1 MARTC
6 VKGHGCLILPK
17 IIPLMVLLQVISLV
31 QSYTINFTDCSHP
44 STVRRFNAATLCP
57 EINLEPESPKSES
70 YTILQKELVRR
81 VKGYSCEN
89 QRSEFHFKCGA
100 WGHLKLQ
107 RVPRIRHNKYVS
119 TTACEGIIRTGT
131 YSNIEGG
138 AATKLELDTWV
149 HLDLNER
156 GSLQE
161 TDDRVSCVGEPLHID
176 GLLHSNMLVLREYSI
191 LVKEQ
196 TFLVYGEQIEV
207 EEDHV
212 SLDCLFSHL
221 GCVTGRKTY
230 IWQHSAQLCPLK
242 IVKSI
247 SPSTV
252 RGTLFVDHQAQFLV
266 NTTGTFNHPNCPF
279 PVLSTDHPTIFL
291 APTSTV
297 TDLEVVPIKDVDIVL
312 QTAIHLNFMAYSLQ
326 RSFQHQD
333 EEAKLHVCLT
343 HQHQEVDQEP
353 HLLHDGNYGYRQGDL
368 YLTFSCVRR
377 TAQIREEKS
386 CHKDIPIA
394 PEGFVNP
401 QSKLLVAHS
410 PKVPCSTSFPLTIR
424 ANEGWLQL
432 NPLPRKC
439 PAPLDMPSPND
450 PPLVLTDYSH
460 GGLYS
465 TAELAEWQHQITF
478 PAYHKALLQ
487 SISYGSCTH
496 DGSCSNTQSDIVPYD
511 LSKLVP
517 AVEQKLNLFS
527 GLNRFLHKYGDLMAL
542 ICLLVL
548 SFKFFT
554 DIICIL
560 LAAARAGPGAALAM
574 FSQLYLFNRATYL
587 KIMRRHQQN
596 RPSAP
601 TAVPTELMPLN
612 PPALYPQVQ
621 GIGIHQPGL
630 NIPSVKFH

>member
-1 MARTC
+1 MARIS
-6 VKGHGCLILPK
+6 VKVHGCPILTRTVMLIV
-17 IIPLMVLLQVISLV
+17 ILQVTPPESM
-31 QSYTINFTDCSHP
+31 YTINFTDCSRP
-44 STVRRFNAATLCP
+44 ATVRRFTAATLCP
-57 EINLEPESPKSES
+57 EINLEIEIPKAES
-70 YTILQKELVRR
+70 YTILQQQEVYR

-119 TTACEGIIRTGT
+119 TTACEGILRTGT
-131 YSNIEGG
+131 YSNIQGG

-161 TDDRVSCVGEPLHID
+161 KDDRVSCVGEPLHID

-196 TFLVYGEQIEV
+196 TFLVYKEKVEV

-247 SPSTV
+247 SPSVV
-252 RGTLFVDHQAQFLV
+252 RNTFFVDHQAQFLT
-266 NTTGTFNHPNCPF
+266 NTTGTLNHPNCPF

-297 TDLEVVPIKDVDIVL
+297 TDLEVVPVKDIDTVL
-312 QTAIHLNFMAYSLQ
+312 QAAIHMNYMAYSLQ
-326 RSFQHQD
+326 RSFKQQD
-333 EEAKLHVCLT
+333 EEAQRHVCLT
-343 HQHQEVDQEP
+343 HQHQEATQEP
-353 HLLHDGNYGYRQGDL
+353 HLLPDGNYGYRQGDL
-368 YLTFSCVRR
+368 YLTFSCDRKV
-377 TAQIREEKS
+377 AQLREEKS
-386 CHKDIPIA
+386 CFKDIPIA
-394 PEGFVNP
+394 PTGFVNP
-401 QSKLLVAHS
+401 QSKLFVAHS
-410 PKVPCSTSFPLTIR
+410 PKVPCSTSFPLTIKS
-424 ANEGWLQL
+424 NEGWLQL
-432 NPLPRKC
+432 NPLPTKC

-465 TAELAEWQHQITF
+465 AAELAEWQHQITF
-478 PAYHKALLQ
+478 PTYHKALLQ

-496 DGSCSNTQSDIVPYD
+496 DGSCSNTQSDIIPYD
-511 LSKLVP
+511 LTKLIP

-527 GLNRFLHKYGDLMAL
+527 GLNKFLHRYGDLMAL

-548 SFKFFT
+548 GFKFFA

-560 LAAARAGPGAALAM
+560 LAAARAGPGAAIAM

-587 KIMRRHQQN
+587 KIMRRHHQN

-601 TAVPTELMPLN
+601 ANAPTELMPLN
-612 PPALYPQVQ
+612 PPAMYPQIP
-621 GIGIHQPGL
+621 GILGPHSGPRV
-630 NIPSVKFH
+630 PSIKFH